1 MSLSDRIPE
10 IDPVEREVPAND
22 GPARSHLREQPTP
35 MGGAAAQV
43 ESPFEVIHVDALK
56 NSARRDRR
64 SSIIEIV
71 STLAIVIVLVV
82 LVRMFVG
89 EPYEV
94 PTGSMLETIQMGDR
108 LFGEKI
114 SYRLRDPWRGEVVT
128 FVDPDPEKGGVTL
141 IKRVIATAGQ
151 EVDIRDGMVYVDGV
165 PLDEPYTLGKP
176 TEPIAGHASNLSED
190 ISYPYVVPEGCIWV
204 MGDNRTNSL
213 DSRYFGAVS
222 VDSVTSRAVV
232 IFWPPSDAGL
242 L

>member
-10 IDPVEREVPAND
+10 IGPEERGSVSSD
-22 GPARSHLREQPTP
+22 GPTERRPRSHARP
-35 MGGAAAQV
+35 MDDVAAQV
-43 ESPFEVIHVDALK
+43 ESPFEVIHVDELR
-56 NSARRDRR
+56 NSPGRDRR
-64 SSIIEIV
+64 SSVIEIAI
-71 STLAIVIVLVV
+71 TLAVVLVLVV

-94 PTGSMLETIQMGDR
+94 PTGSMLETIQLGDR